1 MTLTQLGHPFNLE
14 LILELWKIKIFIENR
29 IALHGKTV
37 RELLEYFNLVC
48 RQIIRVEPIIS
59 RHCVTLQGTKNPRFY
74 LVKCLWGRVV
84 GYLGGYFYF
93 F

>member
-1 MTLTQLGHPFNLE
+1 MTLTQLGRPFNLE
-14 LILELWKIKIFIENR
+14 LILELQKIKIFIENR

-59 RHCVTLQGTKNPRFY
+59 RHCVTLRGTKKPQDFI
-74 LVKCLWGRVV
+74 
-84 GYLGGYFYF
+84 
-93 F
+93 